1 MDQQVQ
7 EELLEANMQ
16 TEGSRGKERA
26 PSEVTSK
33 CSLSS
38 SKSSVASAA
47 AKARASAEAA
57 RAKMAFAKRQ
67 LEMKKEK
74 ARLEQERATVEANLE
89 ALELERD
96 AAAALA
102 EAEVLEAAAMEHD
115 DNRSE
120 ISTLSS
126 HVISKRTEEYVKQ
139 QTQMSSDFS
148 ILPLNISSATC
159 AQESAPRLID
169 KSQSMNAA
177 YDGDTNTVQERNR
190 LYDSEHLQSTRLS
203 ESPYNLPHSLPNAAF
218 KASPH
223 QDPASKGC
231 TAQSDTRY
239 YSQSQATPML
249 DFAKFIARRELVTTG
264 LTKFDDNPENFRAW
278 ESSFVNATKDLQLSA
293 SEELDLLVKWL
304 GKESSDH
311 VRRIRAVYVTNPQ
324 AALQMSRTR
333 LHECYA
339 TPEVIERALFTHLDN
354 FPCLSPKDNVKLR
367 ELADLLME
375 MHIYLDYLT
384 LIPLAVLLL
393 LWRSCHRVCRRNG
406 FTLAHASKENKVS
419 FPPFSFFTHFIFSE
433 AKARNDPSFKFS
445 NSSHTVVRNE
455 RPLYKH
461 GASRVPVL
469 VHKTDVSKNDE
480 SDLVSLKE
488 AVKRDLTKHCPIH
501 NKSHPL
507 LKCRAFRKKSL
518 VERKNLLKEHKR
530 CFRCC
535 SPNHVARECLAILKC
550 AECDSDRHCTV
561 MHPDIALPLFPP
573 PMQELDTDQQDVTTP
588 EVTSKCTEVCGESA
602 PMRSCAKMC
611 LMHVFPREQ
620 RERAI
625 RMYAIIDD
633 QSNRSLAKGEFFQ
646 IFGIQSN
653 PSLYLLRTCAGS
665 METAG
670 RKAVGFQIETLDGKT
685 CLDLPPLIECNEIM
699 SNRSEIP
706 TPEVALAHPHLK
718 TVAQFIPKL
727 DPDAQILVLL
737 GRDMIRVHKVRQ
749 QINGPHDAPFAQR
762 LDLGWVIVGDV
773 CIERAHKPMVSV
785 FKTHILDNGRPSLL
799 TPCQSHIKV
808 KEKLCHG
815 GEHKS
820 GVFPH
825 AFNHATEGVQA
836 EDKLGLKVFDR
847 TKNDNK
853 PAMSFEDETFLEIM
867 QAEFHQDE
875 QKNWVA
881 PLPFRSPRPLL
892 PNNREQALSRLNSL
906 RRTLSRNPEMKKQ
919 FSAFMEKL
927 FQNHHAERAPPIY
940 EDEECWYLPI
950 FGVYHPQKR
959 DK

>member
-7 EELLEANMQ
+7 EKLLEANMR

-26 PSEVTSK
+26 PSEVSSK
-33 CSLSS
+33 RSSSS

-89 ALELERD
+89 ALELERE

-102 EAEVLEAAAMEHD
+102 EAEVLEVAAMERD

-120 ISTLSS
+120 ISALSS

-139 QTQMSSDFS
+139 HTQMSSDFS
-148 ILPLNISSATC
+148 TLPLIISSATC
-159 AQESAPRLID
+159 AQESVPCLID
-169 KSQSMNAA
+169 KSQSMNVA
-177 YDGDTNTVQERNR
+177 YDADTNTVQERNR
-190 LYDSEHLQSTRLS
+190 LYDSERLQSTRLS

-223 QDPASKGC
+223 QDPAPKVC
-231 TAQSDTRY
+231 TAQSDTQY

-278 ESSFVNATKDLQLSA
+278 ESSFVNATQDLQLSA
-293 SEELDLLVKWL
+293 IKWL

-339 TPEVIERALFTHLDN
+339 TPEVIESALFMRLDN
-354 FPCLSPKDNVKLR
+354 FPRLSPKDNVKLR

-375 MHIYLDYLT
+375 ILAAKGDAYLPGLAYLDTPRGITPIVEKLPSSLQEKWLY
-384 LIPLAVLLL
+384 AGS
-393 LWRSCHRVCRRNG
+393 R
-406 FTLAHASKENKVS
+406 FKEENKVS
-419 FPPFSFFTHFIFSE
+419 FPPFSFFTHFVGSE

-480 SDLVSLKE
+480 SDSVSLKE
-488 AVKRDLTKHCPIH
+488 AVKRDLMKHCPIH

-507 LKCRAFRKKSL
+507 WKCRDFRKKLL
-518 VERKNLLKEHKR
+518 VERNNLLKEHKR

-535 SPNHVARECLAILKC
+535 SPNRVARECRAILKC

-561 MHPDIALPLFPP
+561 MHPDIALPLFTP

-602 PMRSCAKMC
+602 SMRSCAKMC
-611 LMHVFPREQ
+611 LVRVFPREQ

-625 RMYAIIDD
+625 RMYVIIDD
-633 QSNRSLAKGEFFQ
+633 QSNRSLVKGEFFQ

-653 PSLYLLRTCAGS
+653 PSPYLLRTCAGS

-808 KEKLCHG
+808 KEKLCYG

-825 AFNHATEGVQA
+825 AFNHATEGVQT

-853 PAMSFEDETFLEIM
+853 PAMSFEDETFLKIM
-867 QAEFHQDE
+867 QTEFHQDK
-875 QKNWVA
+875 QQNWVT
-881 PLPFRSPRPLL
+881 PLPF
-892 PNNREQALSRLNSL
+892 
-906 RRTLSRNPEMKKQ
+906 
-919 FSAFMEKL
+919 
-927 FQNHHAERAPPIY
+927 
-940 EDEECWYLPI
+940 
-950 FGVYHPQKR
+950 
-959 DK
+959 